1 MKNEVNGVKS
11 DRSYYQECC
20 EIHRNNHEQW
30 MQRYFG
36 KQQEL
41 QELTLEFLEETR
53 KKTDME
59 LVNLRRISCGATP
72 PPLKKRRL
80 YECDNNKDDDNDKD
94 DLKVE

>member
-1 MKNEVNGVKS
+1 
-11 DRSYYQECC
+11 
-20 EIHRNNHEQW
+20 

-41 QELTLEFLEETR
+41 QELTLEFLEETH

-80 YECDNNKDDDNDKD
+80 NEDNNGKDDDDDKD